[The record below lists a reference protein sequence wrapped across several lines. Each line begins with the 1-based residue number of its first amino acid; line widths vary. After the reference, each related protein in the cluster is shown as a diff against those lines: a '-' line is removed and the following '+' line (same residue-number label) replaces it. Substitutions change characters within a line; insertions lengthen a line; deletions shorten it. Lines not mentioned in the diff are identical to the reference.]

1 MLKSDQPALTLL
13 LGALVAIAPLAMDI
27 YLPSMPSM
35 TYALHATSDEV
46 QLTLSVYMFGW
57 GAAQLLGG
65 PLSDRFGRRP
75 ALLGGLVLF
84 TLASVACALA
94 PNIGSL
100 IVARFFQAVSMATVA
115 VVPRA
120 VVRDLHSGDR
130 AAHMLSTMML
140 VLGIA
145 PVVAPVLGAE
155 LHVWLGWQANFA
167 FVALYGALAW
177 VAVQFGLP
185 ETLQTP
191 DPSALDPSAMVGNWR
206 RALASRRY
214 VGFLLTIAFSMAG
227 LFAFLAG
234 SAFVFVEGLGKGE
247 RVFSMYFGLVMLGTF
262 VGSTLARRALHRTG
276 LEQLVQ
282 GGTMLLLLAGIA
294 MAALAWLGVHH
305 PLAII
310 APMFVFMAAYMWTVP
325 QATAGALTP
334 FPEIAGS
341 AEDVREGRWI
351 TYRLPEA
358 ARPLLESFL
367 PQRQGPNRPV
377 RRGRGRRPEARSLYP
392 RERPRPRLR
401 GALAGGGIMKETI
414 LFICVHNSARS
425 QIAEGLVNALH
436 GDRFAA
442 VSGGTMATRVHPG
455 AIQAMAEIGIDI
467 SGHRSKSIDEFEGR
481 RFDHV
486 VMVCDES
493 RRTARSSPAEK
504 NIFTTPSTIR
514 RPAPAPTKRSWPA
527 SAAAGTRSA
536 SGSRRR
542 SFKEGRPDAQ

>member
-1 MLKSDQPALTLL
+1 MPSRAALSVQSFACGFYRRGAGMRRSANTVPAHVGVLRNLSGCDAVTGIARVLKSDQPALTLL

-35 TYALHATSDEV
+35 TVALHATPDEV

-155 LHVWLGWQANFA
+155 LHVRLGWQANFA

-177 VAVQFGLP
+177 AAVQFGLP
-185 ETLQTP
+185 ETLETP
-191 DPSALDPSAMVGNWR
+191 DPRALDPSAMVGNWR

-262 VGSTLARRALHRTG
+262 VGSTLARSALHRTG

-282 GGTMLLLLAGIA
+282 GGTLLLLLAGIA

-310 APMFVFMAAYMWTVP
+310 VPMFVFMAAYMWTVP

-341 AEDVREGRWI
+341 AASLLSFAQFVI
-351 TYRLPEA
+351 A
-358 ARPLLESFL
+358 ATTALIVGLTFDGTSRPMASAVAVAGAGAFVAFRTL
-367 PQRQGPNRPV
+367 V
-377 RRGRGRRPEARSLYP
+377 
-392 RERPRPRLR
+392 RPR
-401 GALAGGGIMKETI
+401 
-414 LFICVHNSARS
+414 
-425 QIAEGLVNALH
+425 
-436 GDRFAA
+436 
-442 VSGGTMATRVHPG
+442 ATFR
-455 AIQAMAEIGIDI
+455 
-467 SGHRSKSIDEFEGR
+467 
-481 RFDHV
+481 
-486 VMVCDES
+486 
-493 RRTARSSPAEK
+493 
-504 NIFTTPSTIR
+504 
-514 RPAPAPTKRSWPA
+514 
-527 SAAAGTRSA
+527 
-536 SGSRRR
+536 
-542 SFKEGRPDAQ
+542 